1 MGACLLLLGFNRRC
15 TPRFVSHFAA
25 MARILRS
32 NAYTNHA
39 GSRAQYGEQVEAGA
53 RRYSKG
59 APQCPSN
66 CPTATAPASIT
77 RTWARCRRNGIGTT
91 SSPSG

>member
-1 MGACLLLLGFNRRC
+1 MGTCLLLLGFNRRY

-39 GSRAQYGEQVEAGA
+39 GSRAQYGEQVDAGA
-53 RRYSKG
+53 RRYSKE
-59 APQCPSN
+59 P
-66 CPTATAPASIT
+66 
-77 RTWARCRRNGIGTT
+77 RNVRAIAQRLQ
-91 SSPSG
+91 PPPL